1 MPPPRLSCPKIG
13 KPEKNGMSHC
23 TALLKITVWDFSK
36 IKKEMKFVQNS
47 FAKVFFHPK
56 NVYDNPQ
63 ISWRTYVTL
72 YGIGLLLHCTAIAVF
87 DVMIWWCNHILKWSH
102 ICSKN
107 GTEWQNNISPSKTNI
122 WGFISSIQIHIVFF
136 RTVWHTFRKPNF
148 WGFSYNQR
156 EDLDYS
162 IKICNT

>member
-1 MPPPRLSCPKIG
+1 MPPPTLSCSKVG
-13 KPEKNGMSHC
+13 KPEKNDMSHC

-122 WGFISSIQIHIVFF
+122 WGFISSIQIQIVIF
-136 RTVWHTFRKPNF
+136 RTVWHNLWKPNF
-148 WGFSYNQR
+148 WGFSYN
-156 EDLDYS
+156 
-162 IKICNT
+162 